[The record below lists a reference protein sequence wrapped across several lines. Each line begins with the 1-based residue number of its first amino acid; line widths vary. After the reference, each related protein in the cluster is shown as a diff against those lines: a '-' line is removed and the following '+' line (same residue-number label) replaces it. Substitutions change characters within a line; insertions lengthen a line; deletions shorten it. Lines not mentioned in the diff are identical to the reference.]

1 MNTKSVLMAL
11 VMACLLPSNSSKAE
25 EESRATQ
32 KASGRATARTLL
44 EEGDKNGKLPEGVVL
59 RVHADLGGVSTE
71 DREDAKA
78 RGVEIPESFEEI
90 WEFTSTEVHRLEYV
104 VNEKRRAHY
113 RRIESRPFDSKTLC
127 QQLIDGKL
135 LEIGTGKAVG
145 ELRQFVGTPYCTGGR
160 FIEFYRTGS
169 PNPLVDLSEHCTGA
183 GYHES
188 DAVAFAELYETLARQ
203 GRAAFAPQ
211 PDKPQ

>member
-1 MNTKSVLMAL
+1 MRL
-11 VMACLLPSNSSKAE
+11 
-25 EESRATQ
+25 R
-32 KASGRATARTLL
+32 RRL
-44 EEGDKNGKLPEGVVL
+44 EERPPGHYSKKGTRTASCRG
-59 RVHADLGGVSTE
+59 RCTSSACRSGGVSTE

-104 VNEKRRAHY
+104 VNEKRQAHY

-169 PNPLVDLSEHCTGA
+169 PNPLVNLSEHCTGA

-203 GRAAFAPQ
+203 GRAAFASQ